1 MNTDVDSS
9 AYIPNESPPQEPK
22 GASQLGDIIGK
33 LTSDPELMGRIFS
46 VLGRERSAPQKQ
58 EESPTPPVS
67 SAPPTHSDIA
77 AKLPEIV
84 ATLAPMLSG
93 EENMPKAIEAVK
105 KIEKHDDKRTC
116 LLRAI
121 KPYVSRGRGEAIDYM
136 IRIAGITEI
145 LKQIN

>member
-1 MNTDVDSS
+1 MDNTS
-9 AYIPNESPPQEPK
+9 YIPPTAPPEEQKSP
-22 GASQLGDIIGK
+22 SQLGDIIGK

-46 VLGRERSAPQKQ
+46 VLGKESSSEQKKEESAP
-58 EESPTPPVS
+58 V
-67 SAPPTHSDIA
+67 SAPAEAPLTASDDISS
-77 AKLPEIV
+77 KLPEIM

-93 EENMPKAIEAVK
+93 GGASKMPEGLS
-105 KIEKHDDKRTC
+105 KISKRDDKRTC

-136 IRIAGITEI
+136 IRIAGVTEI